1 MATANNHQLSQDE
14 LALTGKLERWFEQ
27 HREEFVQD
35 LLELVAFPSIG
46 DEKLAEPG
54 KPFGQPVEDVFQHV
68 IRKAQSYGFTTEQHD
83 GYAISVLGDTRDGVP
98 ELGLISHLDVVPP
111 GDNWT
116 FEPFKPFEKDGFV
129 IGRGSSD
136 NKGPALLDLYLLR
149 AFRDLGVPLHHKLR
163 IVYGGAE
170 EIGMADMKYFAEH
183 GPVPRFSIITDGAF
197 PVNHAQKGGLNLVLH
212 IPVGS
217 TLGGVN
223 AGVAENAVP
232 ATATLTLPAGEAA
245 RLEQAI
251 AALPEAQ
258 RQALSIAAVDRGVQ
272 LTARGQSGH
281 AAFPENT
288 RNAIPL
294 LLDALIAA
302 RLLEGDDLTAARI
315 ISRLLAD
322 PWGIS
327 AGFAAEDAPTG
338 RLTLNGGLLI
348 PHNDGLNLHL
358 DIRYP
363 LATDKEAL
371 LATLREAIA
380 PLNGTLS
387 ITSDASPIHV
397 DKESE
402 LVKRLQHTYD
412 TIAEVITEPY
422 SMGGGT
428 HARYLPNSITFGP
441 GFRRIEGELFQ
452 GESVRTRP
460 DFIPAG
466 HGSPH
471 GPDEFVVIENLRRA
485 FKVYAVAIPRLD
497 GWLEQGLIDD
507 VR

>member
-1 MATANNHQLSQDE
+1 MATENYPPLSQDE
-14 LALTGKLERWFEQ
+14 LALTAKLEHWFEQ
-27 HREEFVQD
+27 HRAEFVQD

-54 KPFGQPVEDVFQHV
+54 RPFGQPVEDVFQHV
-68 IRKAQSYGFTTEQHD
+68 IRKAQHYGFTTEQHD
-83 GYAISVLGDTRDGVP
+83 GYAISVLSDTRDNVQ
-98 ELGLISHLDVVPP
+98 EVGLISHLDVVPP

-116 FEPFKPFEKDGFV
+116 FEPFAPFERDGFV
-129 IGRGSSD
+129 VGRGASD

-149 AFRDLGVPLHHKLR
+149 AFRDLGVPLQHKLR

-170 EIGMADMKYFAEH
+170 EIGMADIKYFAEH

-212 IPVGS
+212 IPVGE
-217 TLGGVN
+217 TLRGLN

-232 ATATLTLPAGEAA
+232 ATATLTLPIHEAA

-251 AALPEAQ
+251 AALPDAQ
-258 RQALSIAAVDRGVQ
+258 RALLSLAVADDAVQ
-272 LTARGQSGH
+272 LTAHGQSGH

-302 RLLEGDDLTAARI
+302 NLLAGDDLTAAQI

-327 AGFAAEDAPTG
+327 AGFAAEDAQTG
-338 RLTLNGGLLI
+338 KLTLNGGLLL
-348 PHNDGLNLHL
+348 PHDNGLNLHL

-363 LATDKEAL
+363 QATDKDAL
-371 LATLREAIA
+371 LATLRAAIA

-387 ITSDASPIHV
+387 ITSDASPIHI

-412 TIAEVITEPY
+412 SIADVITEPY

-441 GFRRIEGELFQ
+441 GFRRIDGELFQ

-460 DFIPAG
+460 DFIPDG

-471 GPDEFVVIENLRRA
+471 GPDEFVVIENLKRA

-497 GWLEQGLIDD
+497 GWLAQGVIDGL
-507 VR
+507 R